1 MDTVDFVIV
10 GSGAGGAPLAAN
22 LAEAGY
28 EVMVLEAGGDD
39 TPDVYPVPAFHALAS
54 EDAAMSWDV
63 FVEHYA
69 DEERA
74 SHDSKRVPG
83 KGVLYPR
90 AGTLGGCTAH
100 NAMITVYPHNSD
112 WDGIADLTGD
122 RSWSAGAMRDYFER
136 LELCTYRR
144 RPRMLPRNR
153 LLARLLAALPLVSD
167 RYVNK
172 SRHGFDGWLET
183 RLADPALVVRDSA
196 LRSVLFEALEASL
209 SSLLGRPLSAF
220 EPLAA
225 KTDPNDWES
234 VRHGGEGLW
243 QVPTSITRTGRTG
256 ARERLLGAAEAHP
269 DRLTI
274 RTGALACRVVLE
286 DDGTGTPTATGVEYA
301 VAPRSYRASREP
313 SEADLGTRTVVRARH
328 EVILSAG
335 AFNTPQLLM
344 LSGIGPPEELERHG
358 IACRVPR
365 AGVGRNLQDRYE
377 VAVVSEANDDFALL
391 EGAAFKPWRDG
402 DDPDTHWDE
411 WTQGKGI
418 YATNG
423 ALVALVHKSRP
434 ELRDPDLFLFGIPAD
449 FRGYAPGYSG
459 SLSQSRRRFTW
470 AVLKAHTG
478 NTAGTVRLRSDD
490 PRDAPA
496 VCFAYFDE
504 GSDDGPPGG
513 QGDVARDL
521 DDVVTGVELVRDLN
535 RRSSDIFVEEIVPG
549 PAVRTRDELRRFVA
563 DEAWGH
569 HASCTAR
576 IGRAED
582 PMAVVD
588 GDFRVHGTQR
598 LRVVD
603 ASVFPRIPGFFV
615 VLPTYMV
622 SEKASDVILRSARER
637 GPQGDPDE
645 HASPTHHPSK
655 ERA

>member
-1 MDTVDFVIV
+1 METVDFVIV
-10 GSGAGGAPLAAN
+10 GSGAGGGPLAAN

-28 EVMVLEAGGDD
+28 EVLVLEAGGDD

-63 FVEHYA
+63 FVEHYSN
-69 DEERA
+69 EERA
-74 SHDSKRVPG
+74 ALDSKRVPG

-112 WDGIADLTGD
+112 WDGIAELTGD
-122 RSWSAGAMRDYFER
+122 RSWSAGAMRSYFER
-136 LELCTYRR
+136 LERCTYRD
-144 RPRMLPRNR
+144 RPRMLPRQR
-153 LLARLLAALPLVSD
+153 WLARLLAELPLVSD

-196 LRSVLFEALEASL
+196 LRTVLIEALESSL
-209 SSLLGRPLSAF
+209 AALLGRPLSAN

-225 KTDPNDWES
+225 KTDPNDWEA
-234 VRHGGEGLW
+234 VKHGGEGLW

-256 ARERLLGAAEAHP
+256 ARERLLGAARAHP

-274 RTGALACRVVLE
+274 RTGALACRVVIDE
-286 DDGTGTPTATGVEYA
+286 HGAATGVEYA

-313 SEADLGTRTVVRARH
+313 SEADLGTRTVVHARH
-328 EVILSAG
+328 EVVLSAG

-344 LSGIGPPEELERHG
+344 LSGIGPREELERHG
-358 IACRVPR
+358 IACRVARP
-365 AGVGRNLQDRYE
+365 GVGRNLQDRYE
-377 VAVVSEANDDFALL
+377 VGVVSEARDDFALL
-391 EGAAFKPWRDG
+391 EGAAFRPWHDG

-411 WTQGKGI
+411 WKEGKGI

-434 ELRDPDLFLFGIPAD
+434 ELQDPDLFLFGIPAD

-490 PRDAPA
+490 PRDAPS
-496 VCFAYFDE
+496 VCFSYFDE
-504 GSDDGPPGG
+504 GADDGPPG
-513 QGDVARDL
+513 QGDVAQDL
-521 DDVVTGVELVRDLN
+521 DDVVRGVEIVRELN
-535 RRSSDIFVEEIVPG
+535 RATSDIFVEEVVPG
-549 PAVRTRDELRRFVA
+549 PSVATREDLRRFVA

-576 IGRAED
+576 IGRADD
-582 PMAVVD
+582 PMAVVSS
-588 GDFRVHGTQR
+588 DFRVHGVDR

-622 SEKASDVILRSARER
+622 SEKASDVIIRSARDR
-637 GPQGDPDE
+637 GATRSG
-645 HASPTHHPSK
+645 HPTRPSRTAHPTHPSK
-655 ERA
+655 EHA